1 MQGSIISPKCIRCH
15 SHNSTFSSQF
25 NNSTYRWFNL
35 WANNKFNHN
44 RFNYS
49 AIMVNSNKS
58 SPSVNSNSRLGS
70 RSQWFSQSAR
80 HITLTS
86 LIWWVTSRCRMLVH
100 NLHRIAKFNQWIV
113 LKIYHNSNSSPNGN
127 LAKTKSSHNY
137 KITYVLKH
145 KFRVSFLFSC

>member
-1 MQGSIISPKCIRCH
+1 MHGSIISPKCIRCH
-15 SHNSTFSSQF
+15 SHSSKLNSQF
-25 NNSTYRWFNL
+25 NNSTYRWFSL
-35 WANNKFNHN
+35 LANNKFNHN

-86 LIWWVTSRCRMLVH
+86 LTWWVTSRCKMLVH
-100 NLHRIAKFNQWIV
+100 NLHKQARFSQWV
-113 LKIYHNSNSSPNGN
+113 APKIYHNSNSSPNGN
-127 LAKTKSSHNY
+127 LAKTKNNNNNQ
-137 KITYVLKH
+137 ITYVLKH
-145 KFRVSFLFSC
+145 KFRVSFLY